1 MSDDEI
7 IAEVARA
14 AGVYQREAKKVIDS
28 FLAVVR
34 DEVWQRGHLT
44 IHEFGRFEVKRRK
57 ARVCIPP
64 PTANCDVVRIAGH
77 DAVTFRPSPN
87 WRKR

>member
-14 AGVYQREAKKVIDS
+14 AGVYQREAKKVIET
-28 FLAVVR
+28 FLSVLR
-34 DEVWQRGHLT
+34 DEVWQRGHVT

-64 PTANCDVVRIAGH
+64 PSAKTEVVRIAGH
-77 DAVTFRPSPN
+77 DAVTFRAAKN